1 MRACVRT
8 CTRTPRRVTHCCPA
22 ALQAARRR
30 GVWSGLRCTAT
41 PTRTPRWSTRA
52 LITLRTREGVSVV
65 TEGKL
70 ASLRQDVEAYLEA
83 VQEAAAGAAAA

>member
-1 MRACVRT
+1 MRAYVHTHAAAGHALLPRCVAGGE
-8 CTRTPRRVTHCCPA
+8 A
-22 ALQAARRR
+22 A
-30 GVWSGLRCTAT
+30 GGLERFEVYCNPNAHA
-41 PTRTPRWSTRA
+41 SVVDARA